1 MDFKELMD
9 GAQAL
14 ADEAIATGTQHPA
27 ETLGLDR
34 RCGSLWVSEEWIATE
49 QPRMLNYYGGF
60 EYIEDRYVTTLGSWT
75 FYSAEDE
82 TERVEGAIAHLE
94 WEDGDPVLSRLI
106 KYAGMDIPREDLV
119 IMDHEITK
127 LRDMDWDDDRIFRFL
142 KNHECVN
149 PELPEDVALANMAR
163 IRREDVK

>member
-1 MDFKELMD
+1 
-9 GAQAL
+9 
-14 ADEAIATGTQHPA
+14 
-27 ETLGLDR
+27 
-34 RCGSLWVSEEWIATE
+34 
-49 QPRMLNYYGGF
+49 
-60 EYIEDRYVTTLGSWT
+60 
-75 FYSAEDE
+75 
-82 TERVEGAIAHLE
+82 
-94 WEDGDPVLSRLI
+94 
-106 KYAGMDIPREDLV
+106 MDIPREDLV